1 MGSVQRATVM
11 QYQRNN
17 RALFNIDA
25 IMQIA
30 VYDIII
36 STIYMSTKLTV
47 PEVGLEESKKK
58 GVGRKTGKK
67 GERGAVVF
75 TKINL
80 SFDKNV

>member
-36 STIYMSTKLTV
+36 STTYMSTKLTV
-47 PEVGLEESKKK
+47 P
-58 GVGRKTGKK
+58 
-67 GERGAVVF
+67 
-75 TKINL
+75 
-80 SFDKNV
+80 